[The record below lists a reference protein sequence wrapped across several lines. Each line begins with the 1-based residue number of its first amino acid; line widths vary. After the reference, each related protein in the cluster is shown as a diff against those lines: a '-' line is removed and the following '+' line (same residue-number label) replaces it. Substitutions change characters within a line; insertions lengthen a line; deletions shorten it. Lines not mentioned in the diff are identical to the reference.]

1 MFSLKRKTRK
11 TSATASRPVTRAAGT
26 APSRPIT
33 HERWIPVQDLQLGM
47 YVSELSVPWEDTGFM
62 FQGFNIDS
70 MKLLK
75 QVANSCD
82 EVLIRSEKMAYA
94 SRTAA
99 HQM

>member
-1 MFSLKRKTRK
+1 
-11 TSATASRPVTRAAGT
+11 
-26 APSRPIT
+26 
-33 HERWIPVQDLQLGM
+33 M

-82 EVLIRSEKMAYA
+82 EVLIRSEKMAYV

>member
-1 MFSLKRKTRK
+1 MFSFKRKTRK
-11 TSATASRPVTRAAGT
+11 TSTTASRRVARS

-62 FQGFNIDS
+62 FQGFNVDS

-82 EVLIRSEKMAYA
+82 QVLIRSEKLAYV
-94 SRTAA
+94 SRTAV